1 MLLMYK
7 LVYMLPTLY
16 FFIDLAVLIVL
27 IRRGYWY
34 FLLYVVLLMVDI
46 QVIVRMVFVL
56 LLSEYNYYVRTPLV
70 VSALSKFQGN

>member
-34 FLLYVVLLMVDI
+34 FLLYVVLLVVNI
-46 QVIVRMVFVL
+46 PVIVRKVFVS
-56 LLSEYNYYVRTPLV
+56 LLSGHNYYIRTLLIV
-70 VSALSKFQGN
+70 DVLSKFQGD